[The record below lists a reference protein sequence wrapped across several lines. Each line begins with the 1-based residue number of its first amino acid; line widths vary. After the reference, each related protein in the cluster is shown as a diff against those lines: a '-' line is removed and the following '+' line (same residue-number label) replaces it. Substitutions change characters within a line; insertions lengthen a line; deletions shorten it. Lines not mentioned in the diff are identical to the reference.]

1 MVKRVFHAEV
11 NEICLTLSKMIE
23 QNAANYMHI
32 YISWNK
38 ILSKLYNMNHNIYT
52 RFERERERKRE
63 RDRQTDTEN
72 YLPELWVTTL

>member
-1 MVKRVFHAEV
+1 
-11 NEICLTLSKMIE
+11 
-23 QNAANYMHI
+23 
-32 YISWNK
+32 
-38 ILSKLYNMNHNIYT
+38 MNHNIYT